1 MKSRPVGAGGA
12 MAPPYYDI
20 WADQLNLSISTR
32 GADYAHHI
40 ITTVP
45 PPGFSD
51 LPTALISGECPSC
64 LEGEVKPLRAERK
77 LTAAVTKVQAK
88 TSHFEVF

>member
-12 MAPPYYDI
+12 MAPPY
-20 WADQLNLSISTR
+20 LGRSVKPISTR
-32 GADYAHHI
+32 GADYAHQI

-51 LPTALISGECPSC
+51 LPTALMSGECPSC

-88 TSHFEVF
+88 TSHFEAF